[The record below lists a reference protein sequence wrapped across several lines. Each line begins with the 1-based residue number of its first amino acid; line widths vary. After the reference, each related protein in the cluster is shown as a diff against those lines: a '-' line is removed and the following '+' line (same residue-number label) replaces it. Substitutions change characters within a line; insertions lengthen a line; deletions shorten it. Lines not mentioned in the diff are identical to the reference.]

1 MTLQAAVRPRIES
14 VDLLRGF
21 VMVIMA
27 LDHTRD
33 YFGQPG
39 MSPTNLAQATAA
51 LFFTR
56 WITNICAPVFFL
68 LTGTGAGL
76 ALGKKTKSELS
87 RFLLTRGLWLI
98 FLEIV
103 VLRCFALQFNFDFHV
118 TLLVVIWALGW
129 AMITLAALLNLPLS
143 VITAF
148 SVGHDCDPQPAR
160 SDSTG
165 CSRKGSSL
173 GFDSSLAR
181 LSVAGTG
188 PHRLRRLSVDPVG
201 GRHRSRFQSMAHL
214 FLAGGP
220 ASDIPSAP
228 GVGDVCSVCGPTMDE
243 LLRRPFSLVAPK
255 VRTLHGAVFSQY
267 SEVSTVAVVSSDDVG
282 TGDAAAVG
290 VRTLAIGCAPPSAR
304 LWPCTAFLLFS
315 ASRPHTLTS
324 GGRLLPSLRP
334 CLLDVPVA
342 RCREISRHAA
352 AGLGIR
358 PAHDLRAL
366 DTGRD
371 RVVSRVPPVCRA
383 EAAPPRRMAE
393 LFLNNLLDADA
404 LFVMAQPV
412 IFVSKALPN
421 CAQERQI
428 LILLFD
434 PRGRKE
440 VEDVLMILRAN
451 RVPPPSS

>member
-39 MSPTNLAQATAA
+39 ISPTNLAQATAP

-148 SVGHDCDPQPAR
+148 SVVMIVTHNLLDLIPPAALGKALPLALILHSPGFLWR
-160 SDSTG
+160 GPDHTVFVAYPLIPWVG
-165 CSRKGSSL
+165 VTAL
-173 GFDSSLAR
+173 GFSLWRIFSWQAARRQTFLLRLGLAMCAAFVVLRWMNYYGDPFRWSHQKSGLYTVLSFLNTAKYPPSLLFLLMTLGPAMLLLWAFERWPSAALRPLLGFGRVPLFFYFLHLVLIHSLA
-181 LSVAGTG
+181 VAVCYLHYG
-188 PHRLRRLSVDPVG
+188 HVYWM
-201 GRHRSRFQSMAHL
+201 FQSPDVAKY
-214 FLAGGP
+214 P
-220 ASDIPSAP
+220 VTPPP
-228 GVGDVCSVCGPTMDE
+228 GWGFGLPTIYA
-243 LLRRPFSLVAPK
+243 LWALV
-255 VRTLHGAVFSQY
+255 V
-267 SEVSTVAVVSSDDVG
+267 
-282 TGDAAAVG
+282 
-290 VRTLAIGCAPPSAR
+290 I
-304 LWPCTAFLLFS
+304 
-315 ASRPHTLTS
+315 
-324 GGRLLPSLRP
+324 
-334 CLLDVPVA
+334 
-342 RCREISRHAA
+342 
-352 AGLGIR
+352 
-358 PAHDLRAL
+358 AL
-366 DTGRD
+366 Y
-371 RVVSRVPPVCRA
+371 PVCRWF
-383 EAAPPRRMAE
+383 AE
-393 LFLNNLLDADA
+393 LKQRRQDAW
-404 LFVMAQPV
+404 LSYF
-412 IFVSKALPN
+412 
-421 CAQERQI
+421 
-428 LILLFD
+428 
-434 PRGRKE
+434 
-440 VEDVLMILRAN
+440 
-451 RVPPPSS
+451 